1 MAQYKVG
8 KIVKGNITGIEKYG
22 IFVNLDN
29 FYSAINRAA
38 LLTQNKDKNLINMK
52 TAGNELVITSFAS
65 EIGKSEESV
74 AISKNND
81 GDITI
86 SYSAKYMLDAL
97 KTLNDD
103 EICAIVAKEV
113 KKRKESVKEYEDA
126 GREDIA
132 NSLKQE
138 VEILSKYLP
147 EQLTEDEI
155 EKLVVEAISESGAT
169 SPKDMGRVMS
179 ILRPKT
185 AGKADG
191 KLVSDI
197 VKEKLA
203 NM

>member
-1 MAQYKVG
+1 MKEELLQDLKEAMKN
-8 KIVKGNITGIEKYG
+8 KDTLRKDTITM
-22 IFVNLDN
+22 L
-29 FYSAINRAA
+29 RAA
-38 LLTQNKDKNLINMK
+38 ILQVEKDSQK
-52 TAGNELVITSFAS
+52 V
-65 EIGKSEESV
+65 
-74 AISKNND
+74 
-81 GDITI
+81 
-86 SYSAKYMLDAL
+86 
-97 KTLNDD
+97 LNDD

-132 NSLKQE
+132 DNLNK
-138 VEILSKYLP
+138 EIETLSKYLP
-147 EQLTEDEI
+147 EQLTEDDI
-155 EKLVVEAISESGAT
+155 RQMVEDAIVESGAA
-169 SPKDMGRVMS
+169 SPRDMGKVMS

>member
-1 MAQYKVG
+1 MKEELLQDLKEAMKN
-8 KIVKGNITGIEKYG
+8 KDTLRKDTITM
-22 IFVNLDN
+22 L
-29 FYSAINRAA
+29 RAA
-38 LLTQNKDKNLINMK
+38 ILQVEKD
-52 TAGNELVITSFAS
+52 SQ
-65 EIGKSEESV
+65 
-74 AISKNND
+74 
-81 GDITI
+81 
-86 SYSAKYMLDAL
+86 

-132 NSLKQE
+132 DSLRKE
-138 VEILSKYLP
+138 IEILSKYLP
-147 EQLTEDEI
+147 EQLSNEEI
-155 EKLVVEAISESGAT
+155 EKLVEEAITESGAA
-169 SPKDMGRVMS
+169 SPRDMGKVMS

-203 NM
+203 NI

>member
-1 MAQYKVG
+1 MKEELLQDLKEAMKN
-8 KIVKGNITGIEKYG
+8 KDTLRKDTITM
-22 IFVNLDN
+22 L
-29 FYSAINRAA
+29 RAA
-38 LLTQNKDKNLINMK
+38 ILQVEKDSQK
-52 TAGNELVITSFAS
+52 V
-65 EIGKSEESV
+65 
-74 AISKNND
+74 
-81 GDITI
+81 
-86 SYSAKYMLDAL
+86 
-97 KTLNDD
+97 LNDD

-132 NSLKQE
+132 DNLKNE
-138 VEILSKYLP
+138 IEILSKYLP
-147 EQLTEDEI
+147 EQLTEEEI
-155 EKLVVEAISESGAT
+155 RKMVEDAIVESGAA
-169 SPKDMGRVMS
+169 SPRDMGKVMS

>member
-1 MAQYKVG
+1 MRTRTEVSQAILQV
-8 KIVKGNITGIEKYG
+8 EK
-22 IFVNLDN
+22 D
-29 FYSAINRAA
+29 S
-38 LLTQNKDKNLINMK
+38 Q
-52 TAGNELVITSFAS
+52 
-65 EIGKSEESV
+65 
-74 AISKNND
+74 
-81 GDITI
+81 
-86 SYSAKYMLDAL
+86 